1 MSSFYMSHIRG
12 VDEEWTAVLF
22 RDLSLAVAA
31 RTGES
36 ADSVGLRGTP
46 GSSEIAL
53 DRMRS
58 ASTLVA
64 LYAPGYFGQSYCATE
79 WSYFEQRA
87 EVLWSRTGRSAD
99 AVIPVVWT
107 PARGALP
114 PAVRRQQPL
123 AAPSAAYARD
133 GLLHLLRLKARYAE
147 DYRQVVGALADRIAA
162 TRGLHL
168 PDVTGFEA
176 AARRPV
182 VPAQALPA
190 GHPTVSFVMAAAAA
204 DELPQERTATEYYG
218 TSPVDWSPYSPGRPG
233 RLASLLCDT
242 AAALDFEPAVLALDQ
257 TTLDR
262 VGSAAD
268 ADELVVLLVDAWAA
282 TLHAKQHLLASLDAA
297 VPDSTAV
304 LEPRNRDDTQYAQYA
319 DALDAVLDR
328 ALPTLRRHETEL
340 DRWSLPDVEK
350 FTAALRKALVRA
362 QNDSMKSSQAGR
374 RLPTPPGGLDSFPLL
389 GRSSS

>member
-12 VDEEWTAVLF
+12 VDEEWTAALF

-31 RTGES
+31 RTGEA
-36 ADSVGLRGTP
+36 ADAVGMRRAPGTAEA
-46 GSSEIAL
+46 SL
-53 DRMRS
+53 DRMRG

-107 PARGALP
+107 PTRDPLP
-114 PAVRRQQPL
+114 PAVRRQTPL
-123 AAPSAAYARD
+123 AVPSDAYARD
-133 GLLHLLRLKARYAE
+133 GLLHLLRLKARYAD
-147 DYRQVVGALADRIAA
+147 DYRQVVGALADRVAA
-162 TRGLHL
+162 TRGMHL
-168 PDVTGFEA
+168 PDVAGFDA
-176 AARRPV
+176 VRRPS
-182 VPAQALPA
+182 VPAQAVPA
-190 GHPTVSFVMAAAAA
+190 GHRTVSFVMAAAAL
-204 DELPQERTATEYYG
+204 DELPQERTATEFYG
-218 TSPVDWSPYSPGRPG
+218 PSALDWSPYTPGRPG

-242 AAALDFEPAVLALDQ
+242 AAAFDFAPALLALDQ
-257 TTLDR
+257 ATLDR
-262 VGSAAD
+262 VGSAAST
-268 ADELVVLLVDAWAA
+268 DELVVLLVDAWAA
-282 TLHAKQHLLASLDAA
+282 TLNAQQDLLATLDAA
-297 VPDSTAV
+297 APDSTAV
-304 LEPRNRDDTQYAQYA
+304 LEPRNQEDAQTVQYA
-319 DALDAVLDR
+319 DVLDAVLDR
-328 ALPTLRRHETEL
+328 TLPSLRRQTTEL

-362 QNDSMKSSQAGR
+362 QNDSMKSTAAR